1 MKLSQRFIGLLLS
14 VLMSGVPA
22 TWAQT
27 QAQAPQ
33 AEHTTKPADLP
44 DSPSYSQAQAQK
56 TTLAQATE
64 PQESQPPQSQPDSQQ
79 PATSQPPPPRPDS
92 QPATSQPPQSQPAE
106 SQSTAPQQTQAPAPG
121 SQPAAQ
127 QETQSSQAGDQNP
140 AGAATAQRGKTAGGA
155 ASRPAGAALAP
166 AKQRNPRSLLIKL
179 GLLAGAGV
187 ALGTAF
193 ALSQA
198 SPSRPPG
205 AH

>member
-22 TWAQT
+22 IWAQT

-33 AEHTTKPADLP
+33 SENATKPSDLP

-56 TTLAQATE
+56 TTLAQATQPQE
-64 PQESQPPQSQPDSQQ
+64 PQAPQSQPDSQ
-79 PATSQPPPPRPDS
+79 PAASQPPQPQPDS

-106 SQSTAPQQTQAPAPG
+106 SQSTASQQTQTPATN
-121 SQPAAQ
+121 SQPAQ
-127 QETQSSQAGDQNP
+127 QETQSSQPGDQNP

>member
-1 MKLSQRFIGLLLS
+1 MKSSDRFLGLFLS
-14 VLMSGVPA
+14 VLLSGAPA
-22 TWAQT
+22 VWAQT
-27 QAQAPQ
+27 QTSPPSENAS
-33 AEHTTKPADLP
+33 KPADLP
-44 DSPSYSQAQAQK
+44 DSPGYSQAQQNMI
-56 TTLAQATE
+56 AQATPQNSE
-64 PQESQPPQSQPDSQQ
+64 PSQSQ
-79 PATSQPPPPRPDS
+79 APDS
-92 QPATSQPPQSQPAE
+92 QPAASQPPQSQPAD
-106 SQSTAPQQTQAPAPG
+106 
-121 SQPAAQ
+121 SQPSASQA
-127 QETQSSQAGDQNP
+127 TQSAQPADQNP

-198 SPSRPPG
+198 SPGRPPG

>member
-1 MKLSQRFIGLLLS
+1 MNSSRRFIGLLLS
-14 VLMSGVPA
+14 VLLSGVPA
-22 TWAQT
+22 IWAQS
-27 QAQAPQ
+27 QAQAVPQ
-33 AEHTTKPADLP
+33 SDSTTKATDLP
-44 DSPSYSQAQAQK
+44 DSPSYSQALAQNA
-56 TTLAQATE
+56 TLAQATR
-64 PQESQPPQSQPDSQQ
+64 PQESQPPQTQPADSQPTSSQPSIAQSQQPDSQS
-79 PATSQPPPPRPDS
+79 AAS
-92 QPATSQPPQSQPAE
+92 
-106 SQSTAPQQTQAPAPG
+106 QQTQTQTSD

-127 QETQSSQAGDQNP
+127 QQTQPADQNP